1 MLGFGGFS
9 QPAATSQASGDIAI
23 PFLNSKFLEKLG
35 FAGFGQP
42 ASTQPASGFGQS
54 AAKPATG
61 FGGFGQNT
69 ISGFGVSNQT
79 NTTTAP
85 TGFGAF
91 GKPATT
97 GFGGFG
103 QSAAAPSSTGTDKI
117 YNILIFL
124 GFGGF
129 GQPATTTAPSGF
141 GGFGQPAT
149 TASSTGFGGFGQ
161 PATTTAASGFG
172 GFGQP
177 ATTAASTGFGGFG
190 QSATATGSTGFGGFG
205 QPTTTS
211 TSTGFGGFGQPGTG
225 FGGFGQPVAKST
237 NTFGNFGQSNTGSN
251 NLFGQP
257 AASTSL
263 FGQQQTNQQ
272 QQPVLYA
279 NQGTLQAWDSLMQ
292 IKQYWDVESSNCQ
305 FRHYFYN
312 LVNPNDVNAYQKPPN
327 EDEGLWQQAVRDNPD
342 STCMVPVLAKGF
354 KDLKF
359 RMEQQEHQKELFKSK
374 LEEASAIIEQI
385 RSKHLLETTIN
396 LEEYK
401 RRHLEMAHR
410 TLQLMTKIQV
420 LRSKGYSIR
429 AEEEALKI
437 RLEHILQQLKKPNQ
451 FRGRVQE
458 LWAKVQQLKEAK
470 KFNNNIGASGKIE
483 YSVIDQ
489 DALKWIF
496 QAISDTQSGLK
507 HLTEVVNVDKEDLE
521 MIANGYRNFYN
532 Y

>member
-1 MLGFGGFS
+1 MFGGFGQTQNNSQTNTFGTTQPASGFGGFGQPASTQPSSGFGGFS

-42 ASTQPASGFGQS
+42 ASTQPASGFAGFGQS

-149 TASSTGFGGFGQ
+149 T
-161 PATTTAASGFG
+161 TAASGFG

-225 FGGFGQPVAKST
+225 FGGFGQPAAKST

-279 NQGTLQAWDSLMQ
+279 NQ
-292 IKQYWDVESSNCQ
+292 
-305 FRHYFYN
+305 
-312 LVNPNDVNAYQKPPN
+312 VNPNDVNAYQKPPN